1 MKYDGLDPAALA
13 ARLGVP
19 SCLALERV
27 TSTLDIIH
35 ELAVE
40 GAPCG
45 ALVLADEQVSGRGRQ
60 GRRWYSP
67 KGGGVW
73 LSSLKRPSRPV
84 EGGVLALRTG
94 MAVVRALTDLDVVA
108 KLKWPNDVMV
118 HDRKLAGV
126 LCEARWRGPEIAW
139 VALGIGINV
148 HGPLPEEIAG
158 RAISLD
164 EVLPGVERLMV
175 LDALMPW
182 IRDLCDGPILDE
194 SECLEFGQCDWLV
207 DRAIRE
213 PVEGTARGVDR
224 TGALVVETPSG
235 IEHVV
240 GGNVVPA

>member
-13 ARLGVP
+13 ARLGAP

-35 ELAVE
+35 ELALE
-40 GAPCG
+40 GAACG

-60 GRRWYSP
+60 SRRWYSP
-67 KGGGVW
+67 KGCGVW

-94 MAVVRALTDLDVVA
+94 LAVVRALADLGVVA
-108 KLKWPNDVMV
+108 QIKWPNDIMV
-118 HDRKLAGV
+118 HDRKLAGI
-126 LCEARWRGPEIAW
+126 LCEARWRGQEIAW

-148 HGPLPEEIAG
+148 PGPLPAEIAG

-164 EVLPGVERLMV
+164 EVLPGVARLTV

-182 IRDLCDGPILDE
+182 LRDLSDRPTLDE
-194 SECLEFGQCDWLV
+194 RECLEFGQCDWLA
-207 DRAIRE
+207 DRAVRE

-224 TGALVVETPSG
+224 TGALVVETPDG
-235 IEHVV
+235 MEHVV

>member
-13 ARLGVP
+13 ARLGAP
-19 SCLALERV
+19 SCLVLERV

-60 GRRWYSP
+60 SRRWYSP

-94 MAVVRALTDLDVVA
+94 LAVVRALADLDVVA
-108 KLKWPNDVMV
+108 KLKWPNDVML

-148 HGPLPEEIAG
+148 HGPLPEEIVG

-182 IRDLCDGPILDE
+182 IRALCDRPILDE

-224 TGALVVETPSG
+224 TGALVVETPNG
-235 IEHVV
+235 TEHVV
-240 GGNVVPA
+240 GGNIVPA

>member
-13 ARLGVP
+13 ARLGAP

-35 ELAVE
+35 ELALE
-40 GAPCG
+40 GAACG

-60 GRRWYSP
+60 SRRWYSP
-67 KGGGVW
+67 KGCGVW

-94 MAVVRALTDLDVVA
+94 LAVVRALADLGVVA
-108 KLKWPNDVMV
+108 QIKWPNDVMV
-118 HDRKLAGV
+118 HDRKLAGI
-126 LCEARWRGPEIAW
+126 LCEARWRGQEIAW

-148 HGPLPEEIAG
+148 HGPLPAEIAG

-164 EVLPGVERLMV
+164 EVLPGVARLTV

-182 IRDLCDGPILDE
+182 LRDLSDRPTLDE
-194 SECLEFGQCDWLV
+194 SECLEFGQCDWLA
-207 DRAIRE
+207 DRAVRK

-224 TGALVVETPSG
+224 TGALVVETPDG
-235 IEHVV
+235 MEHVV

>member
-13 ARLGVP
+13 ARLGAP

-35 ELAVE
+35 ELALE
-40 GAPCG
+40 GAACG

-60 GRRWYSP
+60 SRRWYSP
-67 KGGGVW
+67 KGGGV
-73 LSSLKRPSRPV
+73 
-84 EGGVLALRTG
+84 LALRTG
-94 MAVVRALTDLDVVA
+94 LALVRALADLGVVA
-108 KLKWPNDVMV
+108 QIKWPNDVMV
-118 HDRKLAGV
+118 HDRKLAGI
-126 LCEARWRGPEIAW
+126 LCEARWRGQEIAW

-148 HGPLPEEIAG
+148 HGPLPAEIAG

-164 EVLPGVERLMV
+164 EVLPGVARLTV

-182 IRDLCDGPILDE
+182 LRDLSDRPTLDE
-194 SECLEFGQCDWLV
+194 SECLEFGQCDWLA
-207 DRAIRE
+207 DRAVRK

-224 TGALVVETPSG
+224 TGALVVETPDG
-235 IEHVV
+235 MEHVV

>member
-1 MKYDGLDPAALA
+1 MKYEGLDPAALA
-13 ARLGVP
+13 ARLGAP

-27 TSTLDIIH
+27 TSTLDIMH

-40 GAPCG
+40 GAPSG
-45 ALVLADEQVSGRGRQ
+45 ALVLADEQIRGRGRQ
-60 GRRWYSP
+60 SRRWYSP
-67 KGGGVW
+67 KGCGVW
-73 LSSLKRPSRPV
+73 LSTLKRPSTPV

-94 MAVVRALTDLDVVA
+94 MAVVRALADLDVVA
-108 KLKWPNDVMV
+108 KIKWPNDVIV

-148 HGPLPEEIAG
+148 HGPLPEEIAD

-164 EVLPGVERLMV
+164 EVLPGVERLTV
-175 LDALMPW
+175 LDALVPW
-182 IRDLCDGPILDE
+182 LRDISDRPTLDE

-207 DRAIRE
+207 GRAVRG
-213 PVEGTARGVDR
+213 PAEGTASGIDR
-224 TGALVVETPSG
+224 TGALLIETTHG
-235 IEHVV
+235 VEHVV